1 VRRLLQGTTLAV
13 TIVSIPLLACISAM
27 ITHERRKDFAILR
40 SIGAKKTYI
49 MSLLFAESFS
59 IAVIGGL
66 IGIGSSAIILVFFK
80 DFIASSLKIPFI
92 IPSPLAILVNG
103 ITALILCTV
112 IGGIAS
118 LYPAIQISRSDSYE
132 TIRKGE
138 S

>member
-1 VRRLLQGTTLAV
+1 MFVVNL
-13 TIVSIPLLACISAM
+13 M
-27 ITHERRKDFAILR
+27 
-40 SIGAKKTYI
+40 
-49 MSLLFAESFS
+49 FAESFS

-66 IGIGSSAIILVFFK
+66 IGIGGSAVIILLFQ

-92 IPSPLAILVNG
+92 IPSLLAILVNG
-103 ITALILCTV
+103 ITALILCAV

>member
-1 VRRLLQGTTLAV
+1 MVA
-13 TIVSIPLLACISAM
+13 
-27 ITHERRKDFAILR
+27 HERRKDFAILR
-40 SIGAKKTYI
+40 SIGAKKTFVV
-49 MSLLFAESFS
+49 SLLFAESFS

-66 IGIGSSAIILVFFK
+66 IGIGASAVILVLFQ

-92 IPSPLAILVNG
+92 IPSPLAILANG
-103 ITALILCTV
+103 ITALILCAV